1 MGLLGS
7 LFSSKSSSTAST
19 TNNDNRQVNDSGGG
33 DLVSGSGNN
42 ITDGGAFAI
51 VDKLV
56 SNLGAVAQAQTSVAR
71 DIALRDT
78 AQGTVYA
85 QRAVQAQEAAA
96 AANAETF
103 NKTAV
108 AVAVAGLVVL
118 YVLKRRK

>member
-1 MGLLGS
+1 MGLFGS

-56 SNLGAVAQAQTSVAR
+56 SNLGAVAQAQTNVAR

-78 AQGTVYA
+78 TQGTVYA
-85 QRAVQAQEAAA
+85 QAAAEAQAAA
-96 AANAETF
+96 ASEASGKWAQLLAVGGA
-103 NKTAV
+103 AV
-108 AVAVAGLVVL
+108 ALGM
-118 YVLKRRK
+118 YFFRRK

>member
-1 MGLLGS
+1 MG
-7 LFSSKSSSTAST
+7 LFSSKSSSTANT
-19 TNNDNRQVNDSGGG
+19 TNNDNRQVIDSGGG
-33 DLVSGSGNN
+33 DVYSGTGNN

-85 QRAVQAQEAAA
+85 QAAAQAQAAA
-96 AANAETF
+96 ADDTPGKWAQLL
-103 NKTAV
+103 AV
-108 AVAVAGLVVL
+108 GGAAAALVA
-118 YVLKRRK
+118 YVFRRK